1 MDPLHFCIAMC
12 PLAVYLLLMGG
23 INLSGRPFLTT
34 GARDTA
40 ALGVA
45 IAGFVAAG
53 PMELFLPS
61 AAAARF
67 GAFVWLL
74 LLSFY
79 GLCLT
84 LVVLLH
90 RPRLVIYNV
99 TVDQLRPA
107 LAGVVAELDKEAR
120 WAGDCL
126 VLPNLGV
133 QLNLEPMAM
142 LRNAQ
147 LVAAGPRQSYVGWR
161 QLELALSKA
170 LRSTERATNP
180 YGFILVICGLV
191 IVGAITSWIALDRE
205 GLAQSLAEM
214 LRQG

>member
-1 MDPLHFCIAMC
+1 MDPLHFCIAMG
-12 PLAVYLLLMGG
+12 PLAVYLLLVGL
-23 INLSGRPFLTT
+23 INLSGRPFITS

-45 IAGFVAAG
+45 ISGFIVAG
-53 PMELFLPS
+53 PMELFLPN
-61 AAAARF
+61 AAATRF

-74 LLSFY
+74 LLAFY

-84 LVVLLH
+84 LLVLLH
-90 RPRLVIYNV
+90 RPRLIIYNV
-99 TVDQLRPA
+99 SADQLRPA

-133 QLNLEPMAM
+133 QLHVEPLAM

-147 LVAAGPRQSYVGWR
+147 LVAAGPRQSFVGWR
-161 QLELALSKA
+161 QLELALAKA
-170 LRSTERATNP
+170 LRTSEWSPNP
-180 YGFILVICGLV
+180 YGFVLIFAGLL
-191 IVGAITSWIALDRE
+191 IAGAITSWIALDRQ